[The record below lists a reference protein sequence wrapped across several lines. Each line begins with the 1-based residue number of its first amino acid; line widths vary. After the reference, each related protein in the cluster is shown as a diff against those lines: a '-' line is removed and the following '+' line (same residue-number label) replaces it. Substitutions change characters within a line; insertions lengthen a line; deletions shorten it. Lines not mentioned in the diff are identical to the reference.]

1 MAGRPAIRR
10 PETRPTAGRVDL
22 SFGPLEDI
30 VGLHVGLANAAIQQ
44 DFKQK
49 FDELRLTPKQ
59 TSLLWLVGDNP
70 GVSQVDFAR
79 LFRIDRATL
88 MGITNALTRR
98 GLIERRTMQSNGRRI
113 GLHLTPAGGQMLEEA
128 KRRVAIHEAWV
139 KRRFTRRELDQIVS
153 LMARLYAD
161 D

>member
-1 MAGRPAIRR
+1 MARRPAVRR
-10 PETRPTAGRVDL
+10 PETKPTAGRVDL
-22 SFGPLEDI
+22 TFGPLEKI
-30 VGLHVGLANAAIQQ
+30 IGLHIGLANHAIQQ
-44 DFKQK
+44 DFKRE
-49 FDELRLTPKQ
+49 FEALRLTPKQ

-88 MGITNALTRR
+88 MGITNALARR
-98 GLIERRTMQSNGRRI
+98 GLIERRTMESNGRRI
-113 GLHLTPAGGQMLEEA
+113 GLHLTPAGREVLEEA
-128 KRRVAIHEAWV
+128 RRKVAIHEAWV

-161 D
+161 G